1 MDYISFALE
10 KLKEAGLKITNPR
23 KMLVTF
29 LAKSDK
35 VLSPYEMKALLKK
48 EKINADVV
56 TIYRVLEVLESMSLV
71 HKVQAFNGYV
81 RCNTKKMQPGVCH
94 HYLLC
99 RSCKKVEEVEGEN
112 LSQLEKKIS
121 QQNHFQIESH
131 YLEFMGLCAACKKA
145 QRD

>member
-1 MDYISFALE
+1 MDYTNFALE

-23 KMLVTF
+23 KMLVSF

-35 VLSPYEMKALLKK
+35 VLSPYEMKALLKR

-81 RCNTKKMQPGVCH
+81 RCHTKKMERGACH

-99 RSCKKVEEVEGEN
+99 RSCRKVEEVEGEN
-112 LSQLEKKIS
+112 LSQLEKKIA
-121 QQNHFQIESH
+121 QNCHFTIESH
-131 YLEFMGLCAACKKA
+131 YLEFMGLCAACKKK
-145 QRD
+145 QQK